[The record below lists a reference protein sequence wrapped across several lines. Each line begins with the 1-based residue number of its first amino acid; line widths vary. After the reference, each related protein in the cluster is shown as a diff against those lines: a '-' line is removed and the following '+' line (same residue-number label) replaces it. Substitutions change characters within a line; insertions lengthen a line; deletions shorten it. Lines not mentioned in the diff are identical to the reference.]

1 MPDPGLYLR
10 VKYVDNSYDYI
21 VGTVLGKLIR
31 ENKIKRFYRYSE
43 EKWVTV
49 GVDPVRGAGGL
60 YGGSDRRKMN

>member
-10 VKYVDNSYDYI
+10 VKYIDNSYDYI